1 MSIDMSQFLQTFYE
15 ESFEGLAIMESELLD
30 LNVEEYDPETIN
42 TIFRAAHS
50 MKGGS
55 GTFGLNDVAAFTH
68 VLETLL
74 DEVREGVRP
83 ITVDMVEV
91 LLRSVDELKA
101 MLQAAQAEEDFDM
114 TQVDIIKR
122 ELAAFVSIQTEVQE
136 PINTATQDSTLRLL
150 TIVFRPHLGLLV
162 TGNDPIRLFAELE
175 EFGTLQISHDKK
187 VLPTLESLEPDE
199 CHLAWT
205 MSIETEASKQ
215 DIYAVFDWVEDDCDL
230 TIGDTA
236 IEPDETRQS
245 LDNEEPSSSDSA
257 IVRSPVTEIKPLP
270 ASSAKPNDSSASD
283 KAQAKKPKSVEQ
295 TSIRVGIDKVDSL
308 INMVG
313 ELVITQSMLGQ
324 LGKDF
329 DMSRVE
335 RLVDGLAQLERN
347 TRELQESVMRI
358 RMLPISFAF
367 NRFPRLIHD
376 LNLQLGKKINLKILG
391 ESTELDKTVLEKIV
405 DPLVHL
411 VRNSV
416 DHGIELPDVRVAKG
430 KPEAGEISLNAYH
443 KGGNIVIEIIDD
455 GAGLNRDLIR
465 KKAIEKHL
473 VADDEELSDDQVY
486 DLIFRAGFSTADVV
500 SDVSGRGVGMDV
512 VRRNIRELQGAI
524 DVSSVPDQGSKFTIR
539 LPLTLAIMDG
549 QLIRVGKETYIIP
562 LVSIIESL
570 QIKKEQINS
579 IAGRAELYKLR
590 DDYIEI
596 VRLYKSFDITPDN
609 TELEEGLLVVVEA
622 EGKKVGVLVDDLLD
636 QQQVVIKSLETNFR
650 KVEGMSGAT
659 ILGDGTV
666 AMILDI
672 QGLISL
678 AHDSGKLEK
687 LNKLT
692 EVA

>member
-15 ESFEGLAIMESELLD
+15 ESFEGLEIMESELLD
-30 LNVEEYDPETIN
+30 LNVKEYDPETIN

-55 GTFGLNDVAAFTH
+55 GTFGLNEVAAFTH
-68 VLETLL
+68 ILETLL

-83 ITVDMVEV
+83 ITLDMVEV

-114 TQVDIIKR
+114 SQVEIIKR
-122 ELAAFVSIQTEVQE
+122 ELTAFVSAQVTVEEPTNIESKEV
-136 PINTATQDSTLRLL
+136 TLSLF

-175 EFGTLQISHDKK
+175 ELGTLTVVVDAKA
-187 VLPTLESLEPDE
+187 LPELETLEPDE

-205 MSIETEASKQ
+205 ITLETEASQ
-215 DIYAVFDWVEDDCDL
+215 AEISSIFDWVEDDCDL
-230 TIGDTA
+230 TISSEAVVAVDSQ
-236 IEPDETRQS
+236 QS
-245 LDNEEPSSSDSA
+245 SES
-257 IVRSPVTEIKPLP
+257 
-270 ASSAKPNDSSASD
+270 PNDPSIVASIDSKVTPQSASAATQTD
-283 KAQAKKPKSVEQ
+283 NASDNGQAKKPKTVEQ

-416 DHGIELPDVRVAKG
+416 DHGIEQPDVRVAKG
-430 KPEAGEISLNAYH
+430 KPEAGEVSLNAYH

-455 GAGLNRDLIR
+455 GAGLNRGLIR
-465 KKAIEKHL
+465 KKAIEKNL
-473 VADDEELSDDQVY
+473 VTEDEELSDDQVY

-549 QLIRVGKETYIIP
+549 QLIRVGDETYIIP

-596 VRLYKSFDITPDN
+596 VRLYKSFSIKPDN

-678 AHDSGKLEK
+678 AHNSGRLEES
-687 LNKLT
+687 NKLT